1 MRNCTV
7 VSSLTSEKWM
17 TQAGLVYLCTALA
30 RAQYNFQI
38 IDLSGRIVYF
48 DPPEELHLRC
58 DSPYWMNPHSI
69 SYGDWMDRYL
79 PSAEQAGDFVFFSSL
94 FSPDIVFHA
103 RYSHNIKTS
112 NPEAVTAIGG
122 AALAGLRQEQLEFL
136 ASFFD
141 YVLIGHDVDMLLRG
155 VFNNKSRSQKQ
166 GVIVRAIDPPG
177 FRPDYSLVH
186 LEDFVTVYTGHGC
199 YYGKCRFCDYP
210 ARAYQKIV
218 FRNCVDVAGDAYK
231 VYQLQPSVSDIV
243 LTQDSYTAKH
253 LAGTAHEIGRYGG
266 YIPYN
271 LMLRA
276 EPWVTQEIGE
286 ILGKSGCTD
295 VFIGAEALN
304 DEILQVLNKG
314 VTTREIL
321 NSVKALSEY
330 VDVTIGII
338 LFVPG
343 VSENALNS
351 QLKYIEELLP
361 YLCRIEPEVLTVVNG
376 SGFAHNP
383 SRHGIILDATEN
395 LLNDSWCFGLSP
407 DIPWTMTDTDLM
419 EKWFEHTHE
428 LRGLC
433 SEYVKAEYWRTIKC
447 LQTEYYS

>member
-1 MRNCTV
+1 MRDCTV
-7 VSSLTSEKWM
+7 VSSLSSEKRM
-17 TQAGLVYLCTALA
+17 TQAGLVYLCTGLVRA
-30 RAQYNFQI
+30 RCNFQV

-48 DPPEELHLRC
+48 RSPKELHLRC
-58 DSPYWMNPHSI
+58 NSPCWMNPDSI
-69 SYGDWMDRYL
+69 RYGDWMDRYL
-79 PSAEQAGDFVFFSSL
+79 PSADQTGDLVFFSSL

-103 RYSHNIKTS
+103 RYSHNIKTF

-136 ASFFD
+136 TGFFD
-141 YVLIGHDVDMLLRG
+141 YVLVGHDVDMLLRW
-155 VFNNKSRSQKQ
+155 VFNKKSRGQ
-166 GVIVRAIDPPG
+166 GKGEIVRAIAPPG
-177 FRPDYSLVH
+177 FKPDYSLVR

-199 YYGKCRFCDYP
+199 YYGKCRFCDYA

-218 FRNCVDVAGDAYK
+218 FRNCIDVAMDVYK
-231 VYQLQPSVSDIV
+231 VYKLQPSVSDIV

-253 LAGTAHEIGRYGG
+253 LVGTAHEIGRYGG

-276 EPWVTQEIGE
+276 ESWVTQEIGE
-286 ILGKSGCTD
+286 ILAKSGCTD

-314 VTTREIL
+314 VTTRDIL

-330 VDVTIGII
+330 VDVTIGMI

-343 VSENALNS
+343 VSEGALNS
-351 QLKYIEELLP
+351 QLECIEELLP
-361 YLCRIEPEVLTVVNG
+361 YLYRIEPEVLTVVNG
-376 SGFAHNP
+376 SGFACEP
-383 SRHGIILDATEN
+383 SRYGIILYATEN

-419 EKWFEHTHE
+419 EKWFEHAHK
-428 LRGLC
+428 LRELC
-433 SEYVKAEYWRTIKC
+433 SEYVKAEYWGAIEC
-447 LQTEYYS
+447 LQTK